1 MWGGGGRPESDV
13 IVKTLWLI
21 LEYCGSSL
29 QLSLAWLHHVL
40 VTALRGSWV
49 GFGWFLWALGEILGA
64 QVGGQDGQV
73 GRQAVI
79 PDVIINQLRFMM
91 TSGARI

>member
-1 MWGGGGRPESDV
+1 MGWGGPESDV

-29 QLSLAWLHHVL
+29 QLSLAWLHHVF

-49 GFGWFLWALGEILGA
+49 GFGWLLWVLREVLGA

-73 GRQAVI
+73 ETEEEGERSRRKEKAGR
-79 PDVIINQLRFMM
+79 RG
-91 TSGARI
+91 SK